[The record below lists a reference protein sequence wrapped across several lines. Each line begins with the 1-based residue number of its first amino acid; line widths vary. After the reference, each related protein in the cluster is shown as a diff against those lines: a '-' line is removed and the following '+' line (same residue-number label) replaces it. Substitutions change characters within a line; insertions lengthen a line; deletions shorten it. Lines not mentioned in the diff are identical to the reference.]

1 MVLVIDD
8 KSKDA
13 EIDRATEVIEM
24 KRKYL
29 MENYT
34 WMSKEER
41 MDKKFWLNECEK
53 NREKLINERVGK
65 TTKRVPSLKV
75 PGPMPD
81 LEKQLLIDLIESV

>member
-1 MVLVIDD
+1 MVLIVDD